1 MGGHLPNRSSWQF
14 PSDDAQP
21 FQNLWQSQ
29 IILWHTQTSIA
40 QTVFLDYL

>member
-1 MGGHLPNRSSWQF
+1 MGGHLPDRSSWQF
-14 PSDDAQP
+14 PRDDAQP

-29 IILWHTQTSIA
+29 IILWHTQASVA